1 VGLPGSEA
9 TIRGFSAVALLRVDQ
24 AARVSDD
31 LYVAIRPM
39 LAVSGGK
46 LWLMSTPSGITAT
59 PCKTVAGKRRNQFG
73 FPVLG
78 ADSGVESRPGS
89 AAERVPSTTSLR
101 TWRTGIILWDEVLQ
115 LEDQPAQVADH
126 AESPKSAEA
135 RLGGHCRLHE
145 FRAICI
151 ECKDCGLGGAIRA
164 TATGL

>member
-1 VGLPGSEA
+1 MADEHAVGDNCDAVQDRGGEKAESVRLSCAGRRLGGRGEA
-9 TIRGFSAVALLRVDQ
+9 GQRRETRAF
-24 AARVSDD
+24 DD
-31 LYVAIRPM
+31 L
-39 LAVSGGK
+39 
-46 LWLMSTPSGITAT
+46 
-59 PCKTVAGKRRNQFG
+59 
-73 FPVLG
+73 
-78 ADSGVESRPGS
+78 VEDV
-89 AAERVPSTTSLR
+89 E
-101 TWRTGIILWDEVLQ
+101 TGIILWDEVLQ